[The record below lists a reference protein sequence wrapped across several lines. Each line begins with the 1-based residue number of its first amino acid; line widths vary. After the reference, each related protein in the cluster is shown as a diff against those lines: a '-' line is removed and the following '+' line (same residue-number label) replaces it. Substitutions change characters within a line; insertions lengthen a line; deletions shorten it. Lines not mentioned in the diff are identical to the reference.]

1 MEMGQK
7 VPFAFPVMT
16 ILVSP
21 AGTSTIGG
29 KKVPSPF
36 DFFSFCFP
44 PSFNIL
50 APANSLEDPAST
62 SHPL

>member
-36 DFFSFCFP
+36 DLFLFLLFSTIFQHLG
-44 PSFNIL
+44 PS
-50 APANSLEDPAST
+50 
-62 SHPL
+62 